1 MSRNQQVQAQ
11 ESVQSEEVKEMKVE
25 FVVSTEK
32 KEVDPKMEELR
43 KRRDTYRNNLTYA
56 IQMQQKYADEY
67 TAAMQKQPVDQL
79 EIDRLE
85 LKLREQDLR
94 INFYK
99 EKLAKVEEEIIRYK
113 LERKKERAA

>member
-1 MSRNQQVQAQ
+1 
-11 ESVQSEEVKEMKVE
+11 MKVE
-25 FVVSTEK
+25 FVVSTDR
-32 KEVDPKMEELR
+32 KEVDPKLEELR
-43 KRRDTYRNNLTYA
+43 KRRDTYRNNLAYA
-56 IQMQQKYADEY
+56 IQMQQKYSDEY
-67 TAAMQKQPVDQL
+67 TAAMQKQSIDQM

-113 LERKKERAA
+113 LERKAKEAVA